1 MMKRKLICIFL
12 LLFLTVS
19 ALAVSSSE
27 CARNNED
34 LISFNF
40 VDVEISSVIKFISEI
55 TAYNFIFDERI
66 KGKITI
72 IAPTR
77 LTINESFSLFTS
89 VLSLKGYTIIPAG
102 ETAYKIIPSSLAK
115 QAGQISPEET
125 VQVNEGYITKLI
137 PTAHIKADDAV
148 RFLKPV
154 ISRDG
159 HIASFG
165 PRNLLLIVDSAVNI
179 GKISS
184 ILKLIDK
191 PSDKEEP
198 SKINVYFLENAD
210 AEDLAKVLQGILKDI
225 KSSYR
230 AGSKAKQNPQTSI
243 PVLSITPD
251 KSTNSLIIV
260 SPTEDYENILQ
271 IIKTLDKRRKQVYV
285 EAIILE
291 ASIDKLREL
300 GTKWRVIA
308 EHNGEPVAIGG
319 FGEITS
325 STILDIVGGLT
336 GFSTGGM
343 GNFLDI
349 PVTAISSDGSV
360 STQTLTAP
368 GFAVLFSLNEFKDA
382 INILSTPQI
391 LTSDNEEAEIVVG
404 ENVPFIGQRERDV
417 VTSGTVV
424 NSIVRT
430 NVGITLRLTPQITE
444 GDYVKL
450 DIYQEI
456 SLVKDASEEI
466 LITVGP
472 TTTIRSTDTS
482 VIVKDGH
489 TVVIGGLMQ
498 ETEEEIM
505 EKMPFFGDIPIFGWL
520 FRAKSKSKIKRN
532 LLVFLSPHIVK
543 ESEKLDN
550 ITREKH
556 KTFSLKEKLYSE
568 GELMVKFND
577 TVSRDRAK
585 ELVALQGATILK
597 YFKSIGIYQ
606 VRLNPKQTVKQ
617 ALEEFTQLPEVQY
630 AEPNYILKIKDRSAM
645 DQEAASSDPSTKTD

>member
-1 MMKRKLICIFL
+1 MTRRFFCSFL
-12 LLFLTVS
+12 LLVFIVFALVLSPGAS
-19 ALAVSSSE
+19 AK
-27 CARNNED
+27 NNEE

-40 VDVEISSVIKFISEI
+40 IDVELSSVVKFISEI
-55 TAYNFIFDERI
+55 TAYNFIYDERV

-77 LTINESFSLFTS
+77 LTIKESFSLFTS
-89 VLSLKGYTIIPAG
+89 VLTLKGYTIIPAG
-102 ETAYKIIPSSLAK
+102 EKAYKIIPSSLAK
-115 QAGQISPEET
+115 QSGLISPEET
-125 VQVNEGYITKLI
+125 VEVNEGYITKLI
-137 PTAHIKADDAV
+137 PTTYIEADDAV

-154 ISRDG
+154 VSRDG

-165 PRNLLLIVDSAVNI
+165 PRNLVLVVDSALNI
-179 GKISS
+179 EKIGS
-184 ILKLIDK
+184 ILKLIDQ
-191 PSDKEEP
+191 PSDEEEP

-210 AEDLAKVLQGILKDI
+210 AEDLAKVLQGIFKDI

-230 AGSKAKQNPQTSI
+230 GSSKAKQNGQQGM

-260 SPTEDYENILQ
+260 SPIEDYKNIVEV
-271 IIKTLDKRRKQVYV
+271 IKTLDKRRKQVYV

-291 ASIDKLREL
+291 ASIDKLKDL
-300 GTKWRVIA
+300 GTKWRVMA
-308 EHNGEPVAIGG
+308 RHNGEPVAIGG
-319 FGEITS
+319 FGNISS
-325 STILDIVGGLT
+325 STILDIVSGLT

-349 PVTAISSDGSV
+349 PFTSISSDGSA

-417 VTSGTVV
+417 VTTNTVV
-424 NSIVRT
+424 NAINRT
-430 NVGITLRLTPQITE
+430 DVGITLRLTPQITE

-450 DIYQEI
+450 DLYQEI
-456 SLVKDASEEI
+456 SAVKDSSEEI
-466 LITVGP
+466 LTTVGP
-472 TTTIRSTDTS
+472 TTTKRATKTS

-498 ETEEEIM
+498 ETEEEIT
-505 EKMPFFGDIPIFGWL
+505 EKMPLFGDIPIFGWL
-520 FRAKSKSKIKRN
+520 FRSKSKSKIKRN

-543 ESEKLDN
+543 ESSKLDN

-568 GELMVKFND
+568 GELMIRFNS
-577 TVSRDRAK
+577 TVSRERAN
-585 ELVALQGATILK
+585 ELVALQGATIIK

-606 VRLNPKQTVKQ
+606 VRLNPEQTVKQ
-617 ALEEFTQLPEVQY
+617 ALEEFTQIPEVQY
-630 AEPNYILKIKDRSAM
+630 AEPNYILKIENRSAAM
-645 DQEAASSDPSTKTD
+645 EDESASPNPPIKTD